1 MTKQDIQ
8 ERERFVEIVVRE
20 SNYSTPQERERI
32 ARLLLRHA
40 KTHGNI
46 QEANC
51 NGVEIWY
58 GESNE
63 SFSKRQAA
71 FERQLERKET
81 RIENRITALAE
92 ILGFGAILQGD
103 PRGSTVKLT
112 VPSGYTNDWGR
123 EGVCVPQ

>member
-40 KTHGNI
+40 KTHGNL

-51 NGVEIWY
+51 NGVGTWY

-71 FERQLERKET
+71 FERRLEAKEA
-81 RIENRITALAE
+81 RIENRIKVLAE
-92 ILGFGAILQGD
+92 ILGFGTILQGD

-112 VPSGYTNDWGR
+112 VPSGYTNDWGK